1 MITKFDYFYGG
12 HVEMENLGFQGLRV
26 DDRVES
32 DAHLNTVIN
41 ESRSIAELMDGLNYD
56 TLWLAEHH
64 FQREG
69 YGGIPNI
76 PMLSLYL
83 AQATE
88 NLKFGAF
95 FNTIPAWHPL
105 RLAEDFATVDIMT
118 GSRVRF
124 GIGRGYINRE
134 VETLGSPLDDDEE
147 NREKFEEQVEII
159 FKAWNEQSFSHH
171 GKYYD
176 LPAKVIYREKEL
188 EEITLVPRPVNRPVE
203 CWQPIFSVSPRGIDF
218 MIKHGIKG
226 VVPSGGRAHKIAM
239 QWRESLCRAGRDTQ
253 LGEELALVLQIHI
266 ADTQEKAIRE
276 ATVWFEEQLKVL
288 SPLGRMPQL
297 SREQILATYDP
308 ETAPTAGLP
317 TVHDLVRDRAW
328 ICGPP
333 EHVYEKLCE
342 IQEEFPGLE
351 RVCIGAGALAIPPSA
366 IRKDIEWFGKDILP
380 KFQSATPPTT

>member
-1 MITKFDYFYGG
+1 
-12 HVEMENLGFQGLRV
+12 
-26 DDRVES
+26 
-32 DAHLNTVIN
+32 
-41 ESRSIAELMDGLNYD
+41 
-56 TLWLAEHH
+56 
-64 FQREG
+64 
-69 YGGIPNI
+69 
-76 PMLSLYL
+76 MLSLYL
-83 AQATE
+83 AQAPE

-118 GSRVRF
+118 SGRVRF

-159 FKAWNEQSFSHH
+159 FKAWNEQSFAHH
-171 GKYYD
+171 GKYYN
-176 LPAKVIYREKEL
+176 LPAKVIYREQEL

-203 CWQPIFSVSPRGIDF
+203 CWQPIFSASPRGIDF
-218 MIKHGIKG
+218 MVKHGIKG
-226 VVPSGGRAHKIAM
+226 VVPSGGRAHKIAET
-239 QWRESLCRAGRDTQ
+239 WRESLLRAGRDTR

-366 IRKDIEWFGKDILP
+366 IRKDISWFGKEVLP
-380 KFQSATPPTT
+380 KFQATTNDAA